1 MYAILVNSQVIADT
15 NSLFGLQR
23 ICANKDCSYS
33 KDDIQS
39 VGRIYLFQFT
49 LTGTPQPLATVTG
62 HKTFMKLGSSL
73 AVGNPYKNSFV
84 NKDSDM
90 LAVSA
95 MTMSKFLLLACLVVP
110 VCDQRVNESMSQVK
124 KNFKIILHK

>member
-1 MYAILVNSQVIADT
+1 MNANT
-15 NSLFGLQR
+15 RSLFDLQR

-49 LTGTPQPLATVTG
+49 LTVTPQPLTTITG

-73 AVGNPYKNSFV
+73 AVGNPYNNSFD
-84 NKDSDM
+84 NKDDDM

-95 MTMSKFLLLACLVVP
+95 MTLSKLLLFEYLFVGGCLHW
-110 VCDQRVNESMSQVK
+110 S
-124 KNFKIILHK
+124 